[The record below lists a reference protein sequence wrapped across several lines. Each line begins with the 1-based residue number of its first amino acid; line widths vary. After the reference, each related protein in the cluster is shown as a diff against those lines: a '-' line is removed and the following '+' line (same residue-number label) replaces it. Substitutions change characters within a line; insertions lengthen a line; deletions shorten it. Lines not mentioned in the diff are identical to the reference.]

1 MKTSPRILASAVVLI
16 EPHSIAHAS
25 IEAFRLDRIGIVRY
39 TDLGH
44 NRLKQSL
51 GVLHA
56 DRSIT
61 WGPSYEIPR
70 PENTPTWILGRD
82 LVPVDAW
89 IAYYRLGPSAL
100 HNFERPDG
108 TSKFLVGDIYY
119 GTIAVRND
127 AHQLSGSGVNISTRA
142 RIHGRNDVV
151 IAGFVIEGRPQAV
164 LIRAVGPTLGR
175 LGVTD
180 ALSDPSI
187 TVSARNMIFT
197 MNDNWSDS
205 DDADQVAELSSRIG
219 AFSLEAGSFNATRV
233 LILQP
238 GPYTVHVAASATSTL
253 IGTVLVEVY
262 SIPEADLRDTAN

>member
-1 MKTSPRILASAVVLI
+1 MNTNLRILASAVVLI
-16 EPHSIAHAS
+16 ATHSIAHAS

-39 TDLGH
+39 TDLGDD
-44 NRLKQSL
+44 RLKQSL
-51 GVLHA
+51 GVLHS

-70 PENTPTWILGRD
+70 PENTPAWILGRD

-89 IAYYRLGPSAL
+89 IAYYRLGPTAL

-108 TSKFLVGDIYY
+108 ASKFLVGDIYY

-127 AHQLSGSGVNISTRA
+127 AHQLSGSVVNISTRA
-142 RIHGRNDVV
+142 RVNGRNDVV
-151 IAGFVIEGRPQAV
+151 IAGFVIEGRPRAV

-175 LGVTD
+175 LGVAD
-180 ALSDPSI
+180 ALSDPFI
-187 TVSARNMIFT
+187 TVFARNMLFT

-205 DDADQVAELSSRIG
+205 DEADRIAELSSRIG
-219 AFSLEAGSFNATRV
+219 AFPLEAGSLDAARV

-238 GPYTVHVAASATSTL
+238 GSYTVHVAASATSTL
-253 IGTVLVEVY
+253 NGTVLVEVY
-262 SIPEADLRDTAN
+262 TIPEVDLRNTAN